1 MSFEDE
7 KKNAAT
13 IEAKPQIKNPL
24 GDVTRF
30 MPTTLRI
37 KRQDAKT
44 AAKAAANRKSS
55 PGVQSKLR
63 MKSINLFCEC
73 ILPFDSEGA
82 NLLIEHGIGIES
94 ISLW

>member
-1 MSFEDE
+1 MLIYGGKPIKIAFLSIFQVSFEDE

-55 PGVQSKLR
+55 PGVQLKLR
-63 MKSINLFCEC
+63 MKSINLLVLRVH
-73 ILPFDSEGA
+73 IAL
-82 NLLIEHGIGIES
+82 
-94 ISLW
+94 